1 MLDQEIAR
9 ESFFRTHGGR
19 GRGRSF
25 CKRWVAVLLSVVLI
39 APACGSDDDSQ
50 MDLTLAGSSTS
61 SSVYGFLLTHARL
74 AGQAD
79 GAITVNVRESS
90 TSDNPG
96 LVSQGSVDYG
106 IAGLNA
112 LARSYKG
119 TGQYEGNQSPDSRL
133 LMTYLT
139 VAEMIVVRSDKG
151 IATVQDLEGM
161 SFAPSMQGSPVYTK
175 VLEMLDALGV
185 TVDVFDGALEDVVSA
200 MKDNRI
206 VGFGKAG
213 AGKAADASMLD
224 AASAV
229 PVTLVGFSD
238 ADIAAIQAV
247 HPNFN
252 FTEVPAGALMDSP
265 AVKQSTIDAVYF
277 TDASMSEDDAYRLT
291 KALWTTLQASA
302 AESGYAASSGIVAEQ
317 TVEASRLVPLHPGAE
332 RYWREIGVL
341 D

>member
-25 CKRWVAVLLSVVLI
+25 CKRWVAVLLSGVLI

-175 VLEMLDALGV
+175 VLELLDALGV
-185 TVDVFDGALEDVVSA
+185 TVDVFDGALVDVVSA

-302 AESGYAASSGIVAEQ
+302 DESGYAASSGIVAEQ

>member
-9 ESFFRTHGGR
+9 ESSFRTHGGR

-302 AESGYAASSGIVAEQ
+302 DESGYAASSGIVAEQ

>member
-112 LARSYKG
+112 LARSY
-119 TGQYEGNQSPDSRL
+119 
-133 LMTYLT
+133 
-139 VAEMIVVRSDKG
+139 
-151 IATVQDLEGM
+151 
-161 SFAPSMQGSPVYTK
+161 
-175 VLEMLDALGV
+175 
-185 TVDVFDGALEDVVSA
+185 
-200 MKDNRI
+200 
-206 VGFGKAG
+206 
-213 AGKAADASMLD
+213 
-224 AASAV
+224 
-229 PVTLVGFSD
+229 
-238 ADIAAIQAV
+238 
-247 HPNFN
+247 
-252 FTEVPAGALMDSP
+252 
-265 AVKQSTIDAVYF
+265 
-277 TDASMSEDDAYRLT
+277 
-291 KALWTTLQASA
+291 
-302 AESGYAASSGIVAEQ
+302 
-317 TVEASRLVPLHPGAE
+317 
-332 RYWREIGVL
+332 
-341 D
+341 

>member
-39 APACGSDDDSQ
+39 APACGADDDSQ

-90 TSDNPG
+90 TSDNPC

-302 AESGYAASSGIVAEQ
+302 DESGYAASSGIVAEQ

>member
-1 MLDQEIAR
+1 
-9 ESFFRTHGGR
+9 
-19 GRGRSF
+19 
-25 CKRWVAVLLSVVLI
+25 
-39 APACGSDDDSQ
+39 
-50 MDLTLAGSSTS
+50 
-61 SSVYGFLLTHARL
+61 
-74 AGQAD
+74 
-79 GAITVNVRESS
+79 
-90 TSDNPG
+90 
-96 LVSQGSVDYG
+96 
-106 IAGLNA
+106 
-112 LARSYKG
+112 
-119 TGQYEGNQSPDSRL
+119 
-133 LMTYLT
+133 MTYLT

-151 IATVQDLEGM
+151 IAPVQDLEGM

-213 AGKAADASMLD
+213 AGKAADASMRD

-302 AESGYAASSGIVAEQ
+302 DESGYAASSGIVAEQ

>member
-139 VAEMIVVRSDKG
+139 VAEMLVVRSDKG

-161 SFAPSMQGSPVYTK
+161 SFAPSMQGSPIYTK
-175 VLEMLDALGV
+175 VLEMLAALGV
-185 TVDVFDGALEDVVSA
+185 SVDVFDGALEDVVSA

-229 PVTLVGFSD
+229 PVTLIGFSD

-265 AVKQSTIDAVYF
+265 AVNQSTIDAVYF

-302 AESGYAASSGIVAEQ
+302 DESGYAASSGIVAEQ

>member
-61 SSVYGFLLTHARL
+61 SSVYGFLLTHARQ
-74 AGQAD
+74 AGQDD

-277 TDASMSEDDAYRLT
+277 TDASMSEDDAYRPT

-302 AESGYAASSGIVAEQ
+302 DESGYAASSGIVAEQ

>member
-1 MLDQEIAR
+1 MFGQEIGKKNG
-9 ESFFRTHGGR
+9 FRAYKLKGT
-19 GRGRSF
+19 GRSSYR
-25 CKRWVAVLLSVVLI
+25 RWVAVLLSIVLI
-39 APACGSDDDSQ
+39 APACGSDDDSELE
-50 MDLTLAGSSTS
+50 LTLAGSSTS
-61 SSVYGFLLTHARL
+61 SSVYGFLLTHARQT
-74 AGQAD
+74 GQAD
-79 GAITVNVRESS
+79 GAITINVRESS

-96 LVSQGSVDYG
+96 LVGDGSVDYG

-139 VAEMIVVRSDKG
+139 VAEMLVVRSDKG
-151 IATVQDLEGM
+151 IETVQDLEGM
-161 SFAPSMQGSPVYTK
+161 SFAPSMQGSPIYTK
-175 VLEMLDALGV
+175 VLEMFAALGI

-302 AESGYAASSGIVAEQ
+302 DESGYAASSGIVAEQ

>member
-1 MLDQEIAR
+1 MLEQVVLD
-9 ESFFRTHGGR
+9 GR
-19 GRGRSF
+19 KHTSNHRRRNHRST
-25 CKRWVAVLLSVVLI
+25 KKWTAVLLSLLLI

-50 MDLTLAGSSTS
+50 MELTLAGSSTS
-61 SSVYGFLLTHARL
+61 SSVYGFLLTHARQ
-74 AGQAD
+74 AGVAD
-79 GAITVNVRESS
+79 GAITINVRESS

-96 LVSQGSVDYG
+96 LVKEGSVDYG

-112 LARSYKG
+112 LARSYTG
-119 TGQYEGNQSPDSRL
+119 TGQYEGNQTADSRL

-139 VAEMIVVRSDKG
+139 VAEMLVVRSDKG
-151 IATVQDLEGM
+151 ISRVQDLEGM
-161 SFAPSMQGSPVYTK
+161 PFAPSMQGSPIYTK
-175 VLEMLDALGV
+175 VLEMFDALGI

-213 AGKAADASMLD
+213 AGKVADASMLD

-229 PVTLVGFSD
+229 PVTLVGFTD
-238 ADIAAIQAV
+238 QDIATIQAV

-252 FTEVPAGALMDSP
+252 FTEVPAGALLDSP

-277 TDASMSEDDAYRLT
+277 TSASMSEGDAYRLT
-291 KALWTTLQASA
+291 KALWTTLQPSA
-302 AESGYAASSGIVAEQ
+302 DESGYKASSGIVAEQ

-332 RYWREIGVL
+332 RYFREIGVL

>member
-1 MLDQEIAR
+1 MLDQEISR
-9 ESFFRTHGGR
+9 DKLLRLHESR
-19 GRGRSF
+19 GRGRSLY
-25 CKRWVAVLLSVVLI
+25 KRWVVVLLSVLLI

-139 VAEMIVVRSDKG
+139 VAEMLVVRSDKG

-161 SFAPSMQGSPVYTK
+161 SFAPSMQGSPIYTK
-175 VLEMLDALGV
+175 VLEMLAALGV
-185 TVDVFDGALEDVVSA
+185 SVDVFDGALEDVVSA

-229 PVTLVGFSD
+229 PVTLIGFSD

-265 AVKQSTIDAVYF
+265 AVNQSTIDAVYF

-302 AESGYAASSGIVAEQ
+302 DESGYAASSGIVAEQ

>member
-1 MLDQEIAR
+1 MSDNSIFNERKHSSTRLN
-9 ESFFRTHGGR
+9 GGR
-19 GRGRSF
+19 SLTR
-25 CKRWVAVLLSVVLI
+25 KWVAVLLSIVLV
-39 APACGSDDDSQ
+39 AAACGSDDDSQ

-61 SSVYGFLLTHARL
+61 SSVYGFLLTHARQ
-74 AGQAD
+74 AGQDD
-79 GAITVNVRESS
+79 GAITINVRESS
-90 TSDNPG
+90 TIDNPG
-96 LVSQGSVDYG
+96 LVKDGSVDYA

-119 TGQYEGNQSPDSRL
+119 TGQYEGNPNTDSRL

-139 VAEMIVVRSDKG
+139 VAEMLVVRSDKG
-151 IATVQDLEGM
+151 ISRVQDLEGM
-161 SFAPSMQGSPVYTK
+161 PFAPSMQGSPIYTK
-175 VLEMLDALGV
+175 VLEMFDALGI

-213 AGKAADASMLD
+213 AGKVADASMLD

-229 PVTLVGFSD
+229 PVTLVGFTD
-238 ADIAAIQAV
+238 QDIATIQAV

-252 FTEVPAGALMDSP
+252 FTEVPAGALLDSP

-277 TDASMSEDDAYRLT
+277 TSASMSEGDAYRLT
-291 KALWTTLQASA
+291 KALWTTLQSSA
-302 AESGYAASSGIVAEQ
+302 DESGYKASSGIVAEQ

-332 RYWREIGVL
+332 RYFREIGVL